1 MIPVGLIARAI
12 MGITL
17 DAAKDSIL
25 QNFKQEAL
33 EQQKRE
39 AFKAQLPAFKALIAE
54 QVANAYAKEIKD
66 RSEGYVKAVETMSLE
81 MTVAEDD
88 TKDFSIL
95 AENALKKLEV
105 FIENQGQEGP
115 IISYLK
121 TRYKEEDIKIIT
133 GRLYGAHY
141 IKKQSEGVYSI
152 YNRKA
157 YAPLVDKNKPWL
169 SSDTTS
175 QRIGEIIAEKASE
188 FFAEEFDIDLGDDP
202 VYRG

>member
-33 EQQKRE
+33 AQQKRE

-105 FIENQGQEGP
+105 FIENQGQDGP

-152 YNRKA
+152 YNRKT

-202 VYRG
+202 VYKN